1 MITLRV
7 SCGGKKSYS
16 KSEADRTA
24 PHFGSSAVRG
34 SIEPDHIERAVSAA
48 RASGWIV
55 AVISTADAERWR
67 TNQAYREEVRGPA
80 GRLRQNP
87 FRHEARF

>member
-1 MITLRV
+1 MLAV
-7 SCGGKKSYS
+7 DDKVGFGGRKRRSEN
-16 KSEADRTA
+16 EADRTA

-55 AVISTADAERWR
+55 AVISTADAERWP
-67 TNQAYREEVRGPA
+67 TNQAYCQEIWDQPA
-80 GRLRQNP
+80 D
-87 FRHEARF
+87 